1 MKRWMEQSG
10 GRWDLEPE
18 PVLDRRKVGGDV
30 SEATTGSLSSLEGRV
45 ALVTGGGR
53 GIGRE
58 IALRLGR
65 AGADVAINDV
75 ARPDDAQAVVA
86 ELEAM
91 GRRGIVVLG
100 DVSNAD
106 DVKTVVETTEAT
118 LGPIDIL
125 VNNAGLTRD
134 GLLMRMEEAD
144 WDLVLAVNLKG
155 AFLMSRAVVRGM
167 TKRRTGTIIN
177 LSSVT
182 GRRGNAGQANYSAAK
197 AGLIGLTKTLARELA
212 SRNIRVN
219 AVAPGF
225 IQTEMTA
232 VLPEDV
238 KASIAGG
245 TPLNRLGDPSDV
257 AEAVAFLAGDTA
269 RFITG
274 VVLPVDGG
282 LGI

>member
-1 MKRWMEQSG
+1 MSPLQ
-10 GRWDLEPE
+10 
-18 PVLDRRKVGGDV
+18 
-30 SEATTGSLSSLEGRV
+30 GRV

-58 IALRLGR
+58 IVLRLGQL
-65 AGADVAINDV
+65 GADVAVNDV
-75 ARPDDAQAVVA
+75 ARPESAEGVVA

-91 GRRGIVVLG
+91 GRRGVVVLG
-100 DVSNAD
+100 DVSKAD
-106 DVKTVVETTEAT
+106 DVKRVVETAEAT

-134 GLLMRMEEAD
+134 GLLMRMDEAD
-144 WDLVLAVNLKG
+144 WDLVIDVNLKG

-167 TKRRTGTIIN
+167 TKRRSGSIVN
-177 LSSVT
+177 LSSVV

-219 AVAPGF
+219 AVAPGY

-232 VLPEDV
+232 ALPDEV
-238 KASIAGG
+238 KSGIAGG
-245 TPLNRLGDPSDV
+245 TPLNRLGDPADV
-257 AEAVAFLAGDTA
+257 AEAVAFLAGDGA
-269 RFITG
+269 GFITG

>member
-1 MKRWMEQSG
+1 
-10 GRWDLEPE
+10 
-18 PVLDRRKVGGDV
+18 VTV
-30 SEATTGSLSSLEGRV
+30 SDGAVNPLNSLEGRV
-45 ALVTGGGR
+45 ALVTGAGR

-65 AGADVAINDV
+65 AGADVAVNDV
-75 ARPDDAQAVVA
+75 ARPDDAAEVVK

-91 GRRGIVVLG
+91 GRRGIVALG

-106 DVKTVVETTEAT
+106 DVAKVVETTEAE

-167 TKRRTGTIIN
+167 TKRRSGTIIN

-182 GRRGNAGQANYSAAK
+182 GRRGNAGQTNYAAAK
-197 AGLIGLTKTLARELA
+197 AGLIGMTKTLARELA

-232 VLPEDV
+232 VLSDEV
-238 KASIAGG
+238 KADIAAG

-269 RFITG
+269 GFITG

>member
-1 MKRWMEQSG
+1 MVLLSG
-10 GRWDLEPE
+10 
-18 PVLDRRKVGGDV
+18 
-30 SEATTGSLSSLEGRV
+30 AATGSLEGKV
-45 ALVTGGGR
+45 ALVTGAGR

-58 IALRLGR
+58 IALKLG
-65 AGADVAINDV
+65 AMGADVAVNDV
-75 ARPDDAQAVVA
+75 ARPEAAEAVVA

-91 GRRGIVVLG
+91 GRRGVVVLG
-100 DVSNAD
+100 DVSNES
-106 DVKTVVETTEAT
+106 DVKSIVETAEAA
-118 LGPIDIL
+118 LGPVDIL

-134 GLLMRMEEAD
+134 GLFVRMEESD
-144 WDLVLAVNLKG
+144 WDLVLNVNLKG
-155 AFLMSRAVVRGM
+155 AFLMSRAVARGM
-167 TKRRTGTIIN
+167 MKRRSGSIVN
-177 LSSVT
+177 LSSVV

-219 AVAPGF
+219 AVAPGY

-232 VLPEDV
+232 ALPDEV
-238 KASIAGG
+238 KNTIAGG

-269 RFITG
+269 KFITG

>member
-1 MKRWMEQSG
+1 MSPLQ
-10 GRWDLEPE
+10 
-18 PVLDRRKVGGDV
+18 
-30 SEATTGSLSSLEGRV
+30 GRV

-58 IALRLGR
+58 IVLRLGQL
-65 AGADVAINDV
+65 GADVAVNDV
-75 ARPDDAQAVVA
+75 ARPESAEGVVA

-91 GRRGIVVLG
+91 GRRGVVALG
-100 DVSNAD
+100 DVSKAD
-106 DVKTVVETTEAT
+106 DVKRVVETVEAT

-144 WDLVLAVNLKG
+144 WDLVIDVNLKG
-155 AFLMSRAVVRGM
+155 AFLMSRAVARGM
-167 TKRRTGTIIN
+167 TKRRSGSIVN
-177 LSSVT
+177 LSSVV

-219 AVAPGF
+219 AVAPGY

-232 VLPEDV
+232 VLPDEI
-238 KASIAGG
+238 KSGIAAG
-245 TPLNRLGDPSDV
+245 TPLNRLGDPADV
-257 AEAVAFLAGDTA
+257 AEAVAFLAGDGA
-269 RFITG
+269 GFITG
-274 VVLPVDGG
+274 VILPVDGG

>member
-1 MKRWMEQSG
+1 MSPLQ
-10 GRWDLEPE
+10 
-18 PVLDRRKVGGDV
+18 
-30 SEATTGSLSSLEGRV
+30 GRV

-58 IALRLGR
+58 IVLRLGQL
-65 AGADVAINDV
+65 GADVAVNDV
-75 ARPDDAQAVVA
+75 ARPESAEGVVA

-91 GRRGIVVLG
+91 GRRGVIVLG
-100 DVSNAD
+100 DVSKAD
-106 DVKTVVETTEAT
+106 DVKRVVETAEAT

-134 GLLMRMEEAD
+134 GLLMRMDEAD
-144 WDLVLAVNLKG
+144 WDLVIDVNLKG
-155 AFLMSRAVVRGM
+155 AFLMSRAVARGM
-167 TKRRTGTIIN
+167 MKRRSGSIVN
-177 LSSVT
+177 LSSVV

-219 AVAPGF
+219 AVAPGY

-232 VLPEDV
+232 ALPDEV
-238 KASIAGG
+238 KSGIAGG
-245 TPLNRLGDPSDV
+245 TPLNRLGDPADV
-257 AEAVAFLAGDTA
+257 AEAVAFLAGDGA
-269 RFITG
+269 GFITG

>member
-1 MKRWMEQSG
+1 MSPLQ
-10 GRWDLEPE
+10 
-18 PVLDRRKVGGDV
+18 
-30 SEATTGSLSSLEGRV
+30 GRV

-58 IALRLGR
+58 IVLRLGQL
-65 AGADVAINDV
+65 GADVAVNDV
-75 ARPDDAQAVVA
+75 ARPESAEGVVA

-91 GRRGIVVLG
+91 GRRGVIVLG
-100 DVSNAD
+100 DVSKAD
-106 DVKTVVETTEAT
+106 DVKRVVETAEAT

-134 GLLMRMEEAD
+134 GLLMRMDEAD
-144 WDLVLAVNLKG
+144 WDLVIDVNLKG

-167 TKRRTGTIIN
+167 TKRRSGSIVN
-177 LSSVT
+177 LSSVV

-219 AVAPGF
+219 AVAPGY

-232 VLPEDV
+232 ALPDEV
-238 KASIAGG
+238 KSGIAGG
-245 TPLNRLGDPSDV
+245 TPLNRLGDPADV
-257 AEAVAFLAGDTA
+257 AEAVAFLAGDGA
-269 RFITG
+269 GFITG

>member
-1 MKRWMEQSG
+1 
-10 GRWDLEPE
+10 
-18 PVLDRRKVGGDV
+18 
-30 SEATTGSLSSLEGRV
+30 LEGRV
-45 ALVTGGGR
+45 ALVTGAGR

-58 IALRLGR
+58 IALRLGQ
-65 AGADVAINDV
+65 AGADVAVNDV
-75 ARPDDAQAVVA
+75 ARPDDAEAVVSA
-86 ELEAM
+86 LQAM
-91 GRRGIVVLG
+91 GRRGLVVLG

-106 DVKTVVETTEAT
+106 DVKKVVETTEAD

-134 GLLMRMEEAD
+134 GLLMRMEESD

-155 AFLMSRAVVRGM
+155 AFLMSRAVVRSM

-182 GRRGNAGQANYSAAK
+182 GRRGNAGQANYAAAK
-197 AGLIGLTKTLARELA
+197 AGLIGMTKTLARELA

-232 VLPEDV
+232 VLPDEV
-238 KASIAGG
+238 KANIAAG

-257 AEAVAFLAGDTA
+257 AEAVAFLATDASG
-269 RFITG
+269 FITG
-274 VVLPVDGG
+274 AILPVDGG